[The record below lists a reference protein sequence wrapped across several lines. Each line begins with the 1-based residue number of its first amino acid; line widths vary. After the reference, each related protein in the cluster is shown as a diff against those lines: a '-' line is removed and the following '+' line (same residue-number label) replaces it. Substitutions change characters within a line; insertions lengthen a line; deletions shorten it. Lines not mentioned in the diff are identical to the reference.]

1 MSGTEQRIT
10 ATVCDEVYESN
21 GKYYYPLEVKK
32 IRNSELSGF
41 KILASSSV
49 LYDVEVYDELD
60 AKISL
65 YQNADSVFGNYDISK
80 GYFLRGAIKHYSGVV
95 TEKAYE
101 KPFYYNFIL
110 LRRNIKSVISEYL
123 PQDCAN
129 LLTAVMLGDK
139 HSFTTEEKE
148 MFSSAGMSHLM
159 SVSGFHVTIVAQ
171 LFMLILQCFSQKAY
185 WCRSINPCITCIY
198 GSYRIFSDSCQ
209 GRNNADNIFNWIDDI
224 QKSRTI

>member
-1 MSGTEQRIT
+1 MKRPFAVLGFTYLTALMVALFVGSNIAYILSGVLAILFVISLFVKKLRKRIALPFIFITSAVAMLMFSTFVEQKLKTFEVLSGTEQRIT

-21 GKYYYPLEVKK
+21 GKYYYPLEITK

-49 LYDVEVYDELD
+49 LYDVDVYDELD

-101 KPFYYNFIL
+101 NHFIITLFYL
-110 LRRNIKSVISEYL
+110 
-123 PQDCAN
+123 
-129 LLTAVMLGDK
+129 
-139 HSFTTEEKE
+139 EE
-148 MFSSAGMSHLM
+148 
-159 SVSGFHVTIVAQ
+159 I
-171 LFMLILQCFSQKAY
+171 
-185 WCRSINPCITCIY
+185 
-198 GSYRIFSDSCQ
+198 
-209 GRNNADNIFNWIDDI
+209 
-224 QKSRTI
+224 

>member
-1 MSGTEQRIT
+1 MKRPFAVLGFTYLTALMVALFVGSNIAYILSGVLAVLFFISLVVKKLRKRIALPFIFITSAVAMLMFSTFVEQKLKTVEVLSGTEQRIT

-21 GKYYYPLEVKK
+21 GKYYYPLEVTK

-49 LYDVEVYDELD
+49 LYDVDVYDKLD

-123 PQDCAN
+123 PQD
-129 LLTAVMLGDK
+129 L
-139 HSFTTEEKE
+139 S
-148 MFSSAGMSHLM
+148 
-159 SVSGFHVTIVAQ
+159 
-171 LFMLILQCFSQKAY
+171 LIH
-185 WCRSINPCITCIY
+185 I
-198 GSYRIFSDSCQ
+198 
-209 GRNNADNIFNWIDDI
+209 
-224 QKSRTI
+224 